1 MKQYLM
7 TIDAG
12 TGSVR
17 AIIFDT
23 KGNQISVGQKE
34 WVHLEEENVPNS
46 MNFDFKLNW
55 DLTVQCIKEAIKKP
69 K

>member
-1 MKQYLM
+1 MRYLM

-12 TGSVR
+12 TGSIR

-34 WVHLEEENVPNS
+34 WIHKEEKNITNS
-46 MNFDFKLNW
+46 MKFDYKNKW
-55 DLTVQCIKEAIKKP
+55 Q
-69 K
+69 